1 MIRRAWN
8 NPAHAA
14 VPLWRL
20 CAFGFG
26 LGVAAMGLAELL
38 LMVSA

>member
-1 MIRRAWN
+1 MILRSWT

-26 LGVAAMGLAELL
+26 LGITAMGIGELL
-38 LMVSA
+38 LMLSA